1 MVEEKPGHFFD
12 ATKSKRNPQQQQQQ
26 QQPYIP
32 FTKIREKVFNLGLTN
47 GGNDGEN
54 KFKYFGTNGK
64 GQILL
69 AIVIIPPFQP
79 FVNIFKRLWRMLW
92 TTTRMPAVLVEMAF
106 WRIKAGLPFSQSAYP
121 SSILSQLFIIPPFH
135 V

>member
-1 MVEEKPGHFFD
+1 
-12 ATKSKRNPQQQQQQ
+12 
-26 QQPYIP
+26 
-32 FTKIREKVFNLGLTN
+32 LGLTN

-121 SSILSQLFIIPPFH
+121 SHSLPIFLSFPLSLF
-135 V
+135 